1 VNCTNPATGRS
12 FDDNLELVDSIGWL
26 SAADKKKIFEEN
38 AFKAYPRLA
47 AVLGRL
53 KPAPTT

>member
-1 VNCTNPATGRS
+1 
-12 FDDNLELVDSIGWL
+12 VDSIGWL

-38 AFKAYPRLA
+38 AFMAYPRLA